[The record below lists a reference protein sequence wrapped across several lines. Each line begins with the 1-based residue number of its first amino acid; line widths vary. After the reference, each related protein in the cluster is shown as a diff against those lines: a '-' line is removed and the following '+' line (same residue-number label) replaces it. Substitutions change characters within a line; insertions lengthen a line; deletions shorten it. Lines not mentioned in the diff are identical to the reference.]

1 MVTDKRL
8 AVHVIASGSKGNC
21 TAIEYGDTVLL
32 HDAGIS
38 CRRIVNGLKELGIGM
53 ERVQGVFVS
62 HEHSDHVKGLP
73 QLLKQFDL
81 PVYTKEATWRQMQ
94 DKLLV
99 PDKRLIP
106 ITKSSFEIGNLVVE
120 PFKVS
125 HDAADPLAMSYYG
138 GSSKAS
144 VMTDTGMVSDYM
156 LKQLDDTDLLVL
168 EANYDKNM
176 LFFGK
181 YDYFLKRRVSGDE
194 GHLSNEMAAQVLTMM
209 KRPDF
214 MKVILAHRS
223 ENNNT
228 MEKVTHT
235 VGHTIVDAGIKIGPE
250 MKLTHAQ
257 PDRCVSMVEGDT
269 DFIEQTSNKVKK

>member
-1 MVTDKRL
+1 MGEEKKL

-21 TAIEYGDTVLL
+21 TAIEYGKTVLL
-32 HDAGIS
+32 HDAGVS
-38 CRRIVNGLKELGIGM
+38 CRRIVTGLKALGIGM
-53 ERVQGVFVS
+53 ERVEGVFIS

-73 QLLKQFDL
+73 QLLKQYDL
-81 PVYTKEATWRQMQ
+81 PVYTKEGTWREIS

-99 PDKRLIP
+99 PSKRLIP
-106 ITKSSFEIGNLVVE
+106 ITKSSFTIGNLQVE

-125 HDAADPLAMSYYG
+125 HDAADPHAMCYYG
-138 GSSKAS
+138 GSNKAS
-144 VMTDTGMVSDYM
+144 IMTDTGMVSDYM
-156 LKQLDDTDLLVL
+156 LKHLDDTDLLVL

-181 YDYFLKRRVSGDE
+181 YEPFLKRRVSGDQ
-194 GHLSNEMAAQVLTMM
+194 GHLSNEVAAQVLTMM

-228 MEKVTHT
+228 MEKVTYT
-235 VGHTIVDAGIKIGPE
+235 VGHRVVDAGIKIGPE

-257 PDRCVSMVEGDT
+257 PDRRVSMYAGDSQ
-269 DFIEQTSNKVKK
+269 FLEEEKKSKK